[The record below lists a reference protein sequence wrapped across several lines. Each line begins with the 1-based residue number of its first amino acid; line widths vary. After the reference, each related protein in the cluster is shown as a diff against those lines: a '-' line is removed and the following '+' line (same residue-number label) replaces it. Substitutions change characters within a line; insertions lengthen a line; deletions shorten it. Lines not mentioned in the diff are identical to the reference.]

1 MSGVQNTN
9 PLNGALPLPRPQA
22 ATPTPPQANPGLAGD
37 QLRLTA
43 TAQPAPQAAPQ
54 PQAPAAPAPA
64 AEAQLRQLR
73 VAIMAG
79 SPVESAGAI
88 SQLAH
93 LPPAQAMPVL
103 LDQLRPGSV
112 ATNMLA
118 AIQVLDRMPNL
129 PPEALAR
136 LRELK
141 SSAGDPSVQ
150 AAARATHDRLV
161 PPPTAPAGQPGG
173 PVSPNRPLTGPSAQA
188 APPSRTDLN
197 GLIARLADPKQAP
210 AAAVE
215 LSRLPT
221 DQVLYVASRMID
233 YIEPSPEAM
242 ELLVTVLG
250 KRHREPG
257 VAELLQ
263 KVTRKDP
270 ATHFKAIGKA
280 ALILTANGNPAYT
293 TDIFRFMLHRNS
305 QLAPIKRAIIDTLA
319 RNPARLSHP
328 AAGTTLAAVLHE
340 QESPDLAASASHALG
355 KIRTPQARDAL
366 AASPLFSAADAKL
379 RMRAL
384 WDLGNH
390 PAPYPPKAVEALR
403 RLAEDLDPQV
413 KAKARE
419 LLSRKPG

>member
-22 ATPTPPQANPGLAGD
+22 AAPVPAQAAPGLPGD

-43 TAQPAPQAAPQ
+43 QPAAAQPTAPQPAAQAAPPPQAAPD
-54 PQAPAAPAPA
+54 PA

-93 LPPAQAMPVL
+93 VPPAQAMPVL

-141 SSAGDPSVQ
+141 SAAGDPSVQ

-161 PPPTAPAGQPGG
+161 PPPSGPAAPAGQPGG
-173 PVSPNRPLTGPSAQA
+173 PVSPNRPLTGPAAQA
-188 APPSRTDLN
+188 APPSQTDLN

-221 DQVLYVASRMID
+221 DQVLYVASRMVD
-233 YIEPSPEAM
+233 YIEPGPEAM

-280 ALILTANGNPAYT
+280 ALILTANSNPAYT

-305 QLAPIKRAIIDTLA
+305 
-319 RNPARLSHP
+319 
-328 AAGTTLAAVLHE
+328 
-340 QESPDLAASASHALG
+340 
-355 KIRTPQARDAL
+355 
-366 AASPLFSAADAKL
+366 
-379 RMRAL
+379 
-384 WDLGNH
+384 
-390 PAPYPPKAVEALR
+390 
-403 RLAEDLDPQV
+403 
-413 KAKARE
+413 
-419 LLSRKPG
+419 